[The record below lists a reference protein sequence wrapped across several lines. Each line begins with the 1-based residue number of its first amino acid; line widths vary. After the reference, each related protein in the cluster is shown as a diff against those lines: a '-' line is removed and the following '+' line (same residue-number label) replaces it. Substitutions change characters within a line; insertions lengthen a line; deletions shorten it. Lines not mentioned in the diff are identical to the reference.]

1 MLWPLCT
8 GGWSCGLRCI
18 RNECHKWSPRLW
30 HKNACLTTDG
40 LVYRHWPDLQT
51 MTLIHHWWT
60 GPQSLT
66 RPTNS
71 DTRLTTDGLVH
82 SHWPDLQTVTLGW
95 PLMDWFTVTDLT
107 YKQWHSADHWW
118 TDSQLLTRPTNSDTR
133 LTIDALVHSHWP
145 DLQTVT
151 LGWPLMDWST
161 VIDPTYKQWHSL
173 TTDGLVHSHW
183 PDLQTV
189 TLSWPLM
196 DWFTVTDP
204 TYKHKN
210 TRLTTD
216 KLVHTRWLVYFL
228 VNFLAPESC
237 SYWISTTGFQQ
248 RRP

>member
-66 RPTNS
+66 QPTNS

-95 PLMDWFTVTDLT
+95 PLMDWFTVIDTTYKQWHWFTVTDPT
-107 YKQWHSADHWW
+107 YKQWHSADHWR
-118 TDSQLLTRPTNSDTR
+118 TGSQSLTRPTYSDTQ
-133 LTIDALVHSHWP
+133 LTTDGLVHSHWP

-151 LGWPLMDWST
+151 LGWPLMDW
-161 VIDPTYKQWHSL
+161 
-173 TTDGLVHSHW
+173 
-183 PDLQTV
+183 
-189 TLSWPLM
+189 
-196 DWFTVTDP
+196 FTVTDP
-204 TYKHKN
+204 TYKQ
-210 TRLTTD
+210 
-216 KLVHTRWLVYFL
+216 W
-228 VNFLAPESC
+228 
-237 SYWISTTGFQQ
+237 
-248 RRP
+248 

>member
-66 RPTNS
+66 QPTNS
-71 DTRLTTDGLVH
+71 DTR
-82 SHWPDLQTVTLGW
+82 
-95 PLMDWFTVTDLT
+95 
-107 YKQWHSADHWW
+107 
-118 TDSQLLTRPTNSDTR
+118 
-133 LTIDALVHSHWP
+133 
-145 DLQTVT
+145 
-151 LGWPLMDWST
+151 
-161 VIDPTYKQWHSL
+161 L

>member
-66 RPTNS
+66 QPTNS

-118 TDSQLLTRPTNSDTR
+118 TDSQLLTRPTNSDT
-133 LTIDALVHSHWP
+133 
-145 DLQTVT
+145 Q
-151 LGWPLMDWST
+151 
-161 VIDPTYKQWHSL
+161 L

-183 PDLQTV
+183 PDLQTQEHSADHWQ
-189 TLSWPLM
+189 TGSHSL
-196 DWFTVTDP
+196 
-204 TYKHKN
+204 
-210 TRLTTD
+210 TRLLFSKFSRSRKLLILDFNNRIPTTTSVI
-216 KLVHTRWLVYFL
+216 L
-228 VNFLAPESC
+228 
-237 SYWISTTGFQQ
+237 ISVTSTL
-248 RRP
+248 